1 MINGDARTVVKEGCH
16 IPGVAGVELLQVRFE
31 DGVGDGSKRWR
42 GRNDIG
48 TKAGMGTFGLGRR
61 GRSFGVPDAGVFE
74 SPEKVRALGRNPVVV
89 VIGEIALRG
98 YPEPAAW

>member
-1 MINGDARTVVKEGCH
+1 VGGGVH

-48 TKAGMGTFGLGRR
+48 TKA
-61 GRSFGVPDAGVFE
+61 
-74 SPEKVRALGRNPVVV
+74 
-89 VIGEIALRG
+89 
-98 YPEPAAW
+98 

>member
-1 MINGDARTVVKEGCH
+1 MINGDARTVVKDGCH

-48 TKAGMGTFGLGRR
+48 TKG
-61 GRSFGVPDAGVFE
+61 
-74 SPEKVRALGRNPVVV
+74 
-89 VIGEIALRG
+89 
-98 YPEPAAW
+98 